1 MENSSQPV
9 KRTILSYIFS
19 CLIWSSITVI
29 VMIAPFIIR
38 YNLLQYIS
46 PSEAH
51 KINRSCAVQCYLD
64 GRYEE
69 ACPLVENCLLTKD
82 EPAIRLLLGICQ
94 EKTGNLQAALA
105 NYQKC
110 RPLLYREG
118 QLVLLD
124 LDERLEKLSKS
135 QNGGIL
141 RQALQAKSNP

>member
-29 VMIAPFIIR
+29 VIITPFIIR
-38 YNLLQYIS
+38 YDLLQYIS

-51 KINRSCAVQCYLD
+51 KMKRAYAVQCYLD

-69 ACPLVENCLLTKD
+69 ACPLLEKCLLIKD

-94 EKTGNLQAALA
+94 EKTGNPQAALA

-118 QLVLLD
+118 QPLPLD
-124 LDERLEKLSKS
+124 LDERLEKLSKA
-135 QNGGIL
+135 QDGGTP
-141 RQALQAKSNP
+141 R